1 MKLNNKNGGFTLIE
15 LMIVV
20 AIIAIIASVAIPKL
34 MSARLAA
41 NESAAISTLRSI
53 SSSQAQFQST
63 ASVDS
68 DGDGGGEYGYFGEM
82 SGAMPLREYDPVAD
96 APTIGAD
103 LLQPAMLSGAFGD
116 VEADG
121 AGDGVVARSGYYFKM
136 FLPQA
141 TAGGTTDAQ
150 PEDPAGGATAG
161 SEPDPNNCEILWC
174 CYAWPVEAGKSGNR
188 TFFIN
193 QDGDVLQFANK
204 AGTYSDLAN
213 GPAFDAAFSD
223 ATGGT
228 DMSAPLAI
236 NGATAND
243 GNLWTVLQ

>member
-68 DGDGGGEYGYFGEM
+68 DGDGGGEYGFFGEM
-82 SGAMPLREYDPVAD
+82 SGAMPLREYDQATD
-96 APTIGAD
+96 APTIGVD
-103 LLQPAMLSGAFGD
+103 LLSPAMLSGAFGD

-121 AGDGVVARSGYYFKM
+121 AGDGVVARSGYYFKV

-141 TAGGTTDAQ
+141 TLAGITGAQ
-150 PEDPAGGATAG
+150 PEDAAGGATAG

-193 QDGDVLQFANK
+193 QDGDVLQFGNK

-243 GNLWTVLQ
+243 ANLWTVLQ